1 MPIYIIYYIIVY
13 KVIWYYN
20 RALDLSLFASG
31 TIFNGGPR
39 TETKFRKWALSLK
52 RLRTAALDTD
62 ITVLLALEHDNIY
75 MDSIH
80 LYMDS
85 THLHLVVYQCL
96 YYLRRN

>member
-1 MPIYIIYYIIVY
+1 MPIYYNFIY
-13 KVIWYYN
+13 KVICWHN
-20 RALDLSLFASG
+20 RALDLPLFASG
-31 TIFNGGPR
+31 TIFNGGSR
-39 TETKFRKWALSLK
+39 TETIFRKWALSLK

-62 ITVLLALEHDNIY
+62 RTVLLALEHDNIY

>member
-13 KVIWYYN
+13 KVIWYHN
-20 RALDLSLFASG
+20 RALDLPLFASG

-62 ITVLLALEHDNIY
+62 RTVLLALEHDNIY
-75 MDSIH
+75 NGFYTLIYGFYTPPSCCLSMFV
-80 LYMDS
+80 LS
-85 THLHLVVYQCL
+85 T
-96 YYLRRN
+96 